1 MPSRDDLTDA
11 LIALIPEDGSRITNE
26 EIRVALESEAG
37 EPISDDELKELK
49 ALVVAMGAAE
59 GVKGP
64 GGGLKAAGVDA
75 PPRAVPA
82 TAGTRSR
89 RSGNGASASAP
100 QAAIAPGTTAASVLT
115 GELRNQIDRIWD
127 AFWSGG
133 IANPLEVLEQL
144 TYLLFIRRLDE
155 LETLEERRSQRS
167 SQPMRRSIFPE
178 DRQELRWSRFKELGD
193 PASMFQVVGERVFP
207 FLRELGGEESA
218 YATHMRDARFTIP
231 TPALLTKVVELLDAV
246 PMEDRDTKGDIYE
259 YMLGKLAT
267 AGTNGQFRTPRH
279 IIELMVAIT
288 EPTPREVMVDPA
300 CGTCG
305 FPVAV
310 GEYLREHHPE
320 VLSDPELREHFNHG
334 LFHGFDF
341 DTTMLRIGAMNML
354 LHGVENPD
362 VSYRDS
368 LSEDSAI
375 EENKYTL
382 ILANPPFAGSLDYE
396 STSGKLQRVVKTKK
410 TELLFMA
417 LFLQLLKPGGRAA
430 VIVPDGVLFGSSNA
444 HKELR
449 RTLVEDHFLE
459 GVVSLPS
466 GVFRPYAG
474 VSTAILLFTKT
485 GRGGTDQVWFYDL
498 TADGW
503 SLDDKRNPLLP
514 LTKLGPTPKESLEE
528 GEHEKNNLPDCLNRW
543 RQRKDSERER
553 ERTAQSFCV
562 PKEEIAAQ
570 GYDLSLNRYKELI
583 YEEVEHRPPLEILA
597 ELRAIEQ
604 EILQG
609 IEELEGMLQ

>member
-1 MPSRDDLTDA
+1 M
-11 LIALIPEDGSRITNE
+11 
-26 EIRVALESEAG
+26 
-37 EPISDDELKELK
+37 
-49 ALVVAMGAAE
+49 
-59 GVKGP
+59 
-64 GGGLKAAGVDA
+64 
-75 PPRAVPA
+75 
-82 TAGTRSR
+82 
-89 RSGNGASASAP
+89 
-100 QAAIAPGTTAASVLT
+100 
-115 GELRNQIDRIWD
+115 
-127 AFWSGG
+127 
-133 IANPLEVLEQL
+133 
-144 TYLLFIRRLDE
+144 LD
-155 LETLEERRSQRS
+155 
-167 SQPMRRSIFPE
+167 
-178 DRQELRWSRFKELGD
+178 
-193 PASMFQVVGERVFP
+193 
-207 FLRELGGEESA
+207 
-218 YATHMRDARFTIP
+218 
-231 TPALLTKVVELLDAV
+231 
-246 PMEDRDTKGDIYE
+246 
-259 YMLGKLAT
+259 KLAT

-279 IIELMVAIT
+279 IIELMVEMT
-288 EPTPREVMVDPA
+288 EPTPRDVMVDPA

-354 LHGVENPD
+354 LHGVDNPD

-368 LSEDSAI
+368 LSEDSAN

-382 ILANPPFAGSLDYE
+382 ILANPPFAGSLDYA

-485 GRGGTDQVWFYDL
+485 GRGGTDSVWFYDM

-514 LTKLGPTPKESLEE
+514 LQKLGPAPIEALAETD
-528 GEHEKNNLPDCLNRW
+528 HDKNNLPDCLARW
-543 RQRKDSERER
+543 KHRKDSERER

-562 PKEEIAAQ
+562 PKAEIAAE
-570 GYDLSLNRYKELI
+570 GYDLSLNRYKELVHD
-583 YEEVEHRPPLEILA
+583 EVEHRPPLEILA

-609 IEELEGMLQ
+609 IDELEGMLR

>member
-1 MPSRDDLTDA
+1 M
-11 LIALIPEDGSRITNE
+11 TNA
-26 EIRVALESEAG
+26 EIKASLESEVG
-37 EPISDDELKELK
+37 EPISDGELEEVKN
-49 ALVVAMGAAE
+49 LVVAMGAAE
-59 GVKGP
+59 KPRGP
-64 GGGLKAAGVDA
+64 GGGLKAVGVSPA
-75 PPRAVPA
+75 PKPVS
-82 TAGTRSR
+82 TGSR
-89 RSGNGASASAP
+89 RRDNGASG
-100 QAAIAPGTTAASVLT
+100 AAAQSTIAPGTTSASVLT

-167 SQPMRRSIFPE
+167 GQPMRRRIFPE
-178 DRQELRWSRFKELGD
+178 ESQELRWSRFKELGE
-193 PASMFQVVGERVFP
+193 AAAMFRLVGDQVFP

-231 TPALLTKVVELLDAV
+231 TPGLLTKVVELLDAV

-279 IIELMVAIT
+279 IIELMVAMT
-288 EPTPREVMVDPA
+288 EPTPRDVMVDPA

-341 DTTMLRIGAMNML
+341 DNTMLRIGAMNML

-368 LSEDSAI
+368 LSEDGAV
-375 EENKYTL
+375 EQDKYTL

-430 VIVPDGVLFGSSNA
+430 VIVPDGVLFGSSKA

-474 VSTAILLFTKT
+474 VSTAILFFTKT
-485 GRGGTDQVWFYDL
+485 GRGGTDQVWFYDM

-514 LTKLGPTPKESLEE
+514 LQKLGPAPKEALVE
-528 GEHEKNNLPDCLNRW
+528 GEHDKNNLPDCLSRW

-562 PKEEIAAQ
+562 PKAEIAEQ
-570 GYDLSLNRYKELI
+570 GYDLSLNRYKELVH
-583 YEEVEHRPPLEILA
+583 EEEEHRPPLEILA
-597 ELRAIEQ
+597 ELRVIEQ

-609 IEELEGMLQ
+609 IEELEGMLR

>member
-1 MPSRDDLTDA
+1 M
-11 LIALIPEDGSRITNE
+11 
-26 EIRVALESEAG
+26 
-37 EPISDDELKELK
+37 
-49 ALVVAMGAAE
+49 
-59 GVKGP
+59 
-64 GGGLKAAGVDA
+64 VD
-75 PPRAVPA
+75 
-82 TAGTRSR
+82 
-89 RSGNGASASAP
+89 
-100 QAAIAPGTTAASVLT
+100 
-115 GELRNQIDRIWD
+115 
-127 AFWSGG
+127 
-133 IANPLEVLEQL
+133 
-144 TYLLFIRRLDE
+144 
-155 LETLEERRSQRS
+155 
-167 SQPMRRSIFPE
+167 
-178 DRQELRWSRFKELGD
+178 
-193 PASMFQVVGERVFP
+193 
-207 FLRELGGEESA
+207 
-218 YATHMRDARFTIP
+218 
-231 TPALLTKVVELLDAV
+231 LLDAV
-246 PMEDRDTKGDIYE
+246 PMADRDTKGDIYE

-279 IIELMVAIT
+279 IIELMVAMT
-288 EPTPREVMVDPA
+288 EPTPRDVMVDPA

-354 LHGVENPD
+354 RIGAMNMLLHGVENPD

-368 LSEDSAI
+368 LSEDSAN

-382 ILANPPFAGSLDYE
+382 ILANPPFAGSLDYA

-417 LFLQLLKPGGRAA
+417 LFLQLLQPGGRAA

-485 GRGGTDQVWFYDL
+485 GRGGTDSVWFYDM

-514 LTKLGPTPKESLEE
+514 LEKLGPAPNVALAE
-528 GEHEKNNLPDCLNRW
+528 GDHDKNNLPDCLARW
-543 RQRKDSERER
+543 KHRKDAERER

-562 PKEEIAAQ
+562 PKAEIAEQ

-583 YEEVEHRPPLEILA
+583 HEEVEHRPSLEILA
-597 ELRAIEQ
+597 ELQAIEQ

-609 IEELEGMLQ
+609 IEELEGMRR

>member
-1 MPSRDDLTDA
+1 MPDLADLVND
-11 LIALIPEDGSRITNE
+11 LIALIPEDGSRITND
-26 EIRVALESEAG
+26 EIRIALESEAG
-37 EPISDDELKELK
+37 EPISDEVLKEPK
-49 ALVVAMGAAE
+49 SQVVALGAAE

-64 GGGLKAAGVDA
+64 GGGLRAAGIDP
-75 PPRAVPA
+75 PPRAAAPA
-82 TAGTRSR
+82 AGSRSR
-89 RSGNGASASAP
+89 RSGNGNGPAAP
-100 QAAIAPGTTAASVLT
+100 QATIAPGTTAASVLT

-155 LETLEERRSQRS
+155 LETLEERCSQRS
-167 SQPMRRSIFPE
+167 GQPMRRRIFPE
-178 DRQELRWSRFKELGD
+178 GADEQGRPWSELRWSRFKELGEA
-193 PASMFQVVGERVFP
+193 ASMFKVVGERVFP

-231 TPALLTKVVELLDAV
+231 TPGLLTKVVELLDAV

-279 IIELMVAIT
+279 IIELMVAMT
-288 EPTPREVMVDPA
+288 EPTPRDVMVDPA

-320 VLSDPELREHFNHG
+320 ILSDPELREHFNHG

-341 DTTMLRIGAMNML
+341 DNTMLRIGAMNML

-382 ILANPPFAGSLDYE
+382 VLANPPFAGSLDYE

-430 VIVPDGVLFGSSNA
+430 VIVPWRAVRLVQRPQGTASHPGGRPFPRRRGVA
-444 HKELR
+444 TE
-449 RTLVEDHFLE
+449 
-459 GVVSLPS
+459 
-466 GVFRPYAG
+466 
-474 VSTAILLFTKT
+474 
-485 GRGGTDQVWFYDL
+485 
-498 TADGW
+498 
-503 SLDDKRNPLLP
+503 
-514 LTKLGPTPKESLEE
+514 
-528 GEHEKNNLPDCLNRW
+528 W
-543 RQRKDSERER
+543 R
-553 ERTAQSFCV
+553 V
-562 PKEEIAAQ
+562 
-570 GYDLSLNRYKELI
+570 
-583 YEEVEHRPPLEILA
+583 PPLCRREHSDPVFHQNRPGRHTPRLV
-597 ELRAIEQ
+597 L
-604 EILQG
+604 
-609 IEELEGMLQ
+609 

>member
-1 MPSRDDLTDA
+1 MPTRTELTDA
-11 LIALIPEDGSRITNE
+11 LIALIPEDGSRMTNA
-26 EIRVALESEAG
+26 EIMASLESEVG
-37 EPISDDELKELK
+37 EPISDGELEEVKN
-49 ALVVAMGAAE
+49 LVVAMGAAE
-59 GVKGP
+59 KSRGP
-64 GGGLKAAGVDA
+64 GGGLKAVGVSPA
-75 PPRAVPA
+75 PKPV
-82 TAGTRSR
+82 TTGSR
-89 RSGNGASASAP
+89 RQGSGASSSAA
-100 QAAIAPGTTAASVLT
+100 QSTIAPGTTAASVLT

-155 LETLEERRSQRS
+155 LETLEENRSQRS
-167 SQPMRRSIFPE
+167 GQPMRRRIFPE
-178 DRQELRWSRFKELGD
+178 ENQELRWSRFKELGE
-193 PASMFQVVGERVFP
+193 AAAMFRLVGDQVFP

-231 TPALLTKVVELLDAV
+231 TPGLLTKVVELLDAV

-279 IIELMVAIT
+279 IIELMVAMT
-288 EPTPREVMVDPA
+288 EPTPRDVMVDPA

-320 VLSDPELREHFNHG
+320 ILSDPELREHFNHG

-341 DTTMLRIGAMNML
+341 DNTMLRIGAMNML

-368 LSEDSAI
+368 LSEDGAI

-430 VIVPDGVLFGSSNA
+430 VIVPDGVLFGSSKA

-474 VSTAILLFTKT
+474 VSTAILFFTKT
-485 GRGGTDQVWFYDL
+485 GRGGTDQVWFYDM

-514 LTKLGPTPKESLEE
+514 LEKLGPAPKDALAD
-528 GEHEKNNLPDCLNRW
+528 GEQEKNNLPDCLARW
-543 RQRKDSERER
+543 KHRKDSERER

-562 PKEEIAAQ
+562 PKAEIAEQ
-570 GYDLSLNRYKELI
+570 GYDLSLNRYKELVHD
-583 YEEVEHRPPLEILA
+583 EVEHRPPLEILA
-597 ELRAIEQ
+597 ELRTIEQ

-609 IEELEGMLQ
+609 IEELEGMLR